1 MKSFVL
7 SFSPF
12 FFAFQTK
19 SLPGLFSGRLERKMV
34 VQSLCTVYILP
45 HICVCLQVY
54 FCVSILYNRMKCRY
68 SVFLTQISHTF
79 FSLARLTQSH
89 TDSPANTLTFFLTE
103 ISHTFSSHFSL
114 SKISHLFSH
123 VFSHTRFS
131 LFSHTVFSHIF
142 SHFGFSPETFLIFFC
157 CFSHTWFS
165 SFSLICF
172 LTSLSFCSSHACL
185 TGPQGRCLG
194 RDGWYLF

>member
-1 MKSFVL
+1 
-7 SFSPF
+7 
-12 FFAFQTK
+12 
-19 SLPGLFSGRLERKMV
+19 MV

-103 ISHTFSSHFSL
+103 IPHTFSSHFSL

-142 SHFGFSPETFLIFFC
+142 SHFGFSLETFLIFF
-157 CFSHTWFS
+157 FAV
-165 SFSLICF
+165 F
-172 LTSLSFCSSHACL
+172 LTHGSHRFLSFVFSRLSLFVLL
-185 TGPQGRCLG
+185 THV
-194 RDGWYLF
+194 